1 MVNKPFFTLV
11 YIYMSRPFRRPN
23 PNLFNSDY
31 IRNKK
36 GKVRYN
42 NMVNVA
48 VNKKC
53 SSFDG
58 KTKIDC
64 DCHLLNTDSYETLLS
79 FRYGRELCPPCD
91 ISGLVTEPGDI
102 AGVLNK
108 CPCRITMTDRMRS
121 TLYHMISNIG
131 TSVGP
136 PAPLLVT
143 IAILAQL
150 GMGPDYM
157 YLPWNPLQKPGS
169 NNANDT
175 WWAPEDPSVTEYI
188 FSIMDVSENAFG
200 WCPFKNIIPRMMND
214 NNVSYINPSDNW
226 IENTLPYMDASGDCS
241 GSFCGPSLVSI
252 YGGHM
257 KIRGTVIRGCSRA
270 NNTSYLPPGTFSF
283 NVRDLLGSWLYL
295 WESFSASNPNFQV
308 SVSLP
313 VAPWLWSAPLS
324 EIINDFHR
332 GGIYGARPPTTR
344 PTYLRNFA
352 RRGGPLRFYRSKH
365 WHA

>member
-1 MVNKPFFTLV
+1 
-11 YIYMSRPFRRPN
+11 MSRPFRRPN

-64 DCHLLNTDSYETLLS
+64 DGHLLNTDSYETLLS
-79 FRYGRELCPPCD
+79 FRYGRELCAPCD

-121 TLYHMISNIG
+121 TLYHML
-131 TSVGP
+131 TDVGRLAGLTP
-136 PAPLLVT
+136 DDT
-143 IAILAQL
+143 IRALEEVGI
-150 GMGPDYM
+150 GPDYM

-169 NNANDT
+169 SNANDT
-175 WWAPEDPSVTEYI
+175 WWAPEDPSITESI

-200 WCPFKNIIPRMMND
+200 WCPFKNIVPRMMND
-214 NNVSYINPSDNW
+214 NNVLYTDPSDNW
-226 IENTLPYMDASGDCS
+226 IVNTLPYMDASGDCS
-241 GSFCGPSLVSI
+241 GSFCGPSLISI

-270 NNTSYLPPGTFSF
+270 KNTSYLPPGTFSF

-295 WESFSASNPNFQV
+295 WESFSASNPNFF
-308 SVSLP
+308 LGWMWGTP
-313 VAPWLWSAPLS
+313 LPLS
-324 EIINDFHR
+324 AVIDAFHR
-332 GGIYGARPPTTR
+332 GGIYGVRPPTTR
-344 PTYLRNFA
+344 TTYLRNFA